1 MVALKTAQFDV
12 NSSSRLRQEARKYQ
26 RPAPPAADSPPQP
39 APRINLFERMDIPS
53 NSENDNSIRRIIDV
67 NPDFRYILLTII
79 FYVMKLYDDKKQ
91 TPNPLLTP
99 ASFTAYCMFLVYGF
113 FLVNDYHGR
122 PVPSIYASEYM
133 DSDARAQLFDALK
146 EAFVPPFLLQ
156 VFHALSDVSD
166 PRRPGLQYFPTLNGF
181 RFATDFGRFLLPASF
196 MQMHNLTAEHDTSRP
211 GINAM
216 HQWLSLTCLL
226 AVNSVSDTQ
235 NIRNA
240 NFVSS
245 TNAGIFRSHLFEA
258 ILTLF
263 SPVTGKS
270 LIRRTNMEPIP
281 LSSPVN
287 FAVNHDIDNRHI
299 TSNPYIL
306 FLNATS
312 LNVKH
317 MTLFIQDFSNI
328 VKNEFNGQFQLGA
341 VPDDMSGLSIL
352 NHGYSLPAIPT
363 WHSDEITLKDE
374 LLVKTSPLDFDEYA
388 TKRKFLQ
395 PLPKYKKGKEIPWP
409 TKDES
414 SIWSNLYLTTKG
426 KDHDSKQEPDSV
438 ITADSELHEMPRC
451 FWLQPYTEGDQPIAY
466 AMIAGLL
473 IESAEVDGSSI
484 PAPDTSV
491 ALRKTNNNFLQG
503 ALPLRNVIPGYTP
516 KGMSI
521 VTAFKRASVKKDL
534 DKISIDLY
542 NLAENRLPK
551 FDSDIEDT
559 TDNPTVPGFSVI
571 EHVRSFSLAFSKIS
585 FLEKSDPKTEKKL
598 PVWSPY
604 RYVSTT
610 SDGYP
615 KENDTYMLINFRCM
629 YGTHIPLTATNHP
642 FERIPIS

>member
-1 MVALKTAQFDV
+1 MVATKTAQFDV

-26 RPAPPAADSPPQP
+26 RPAPPAADQPPQP
-39 APRINLFERMDIPS
+39 APRINLFERMDIPN

-67 NPDFRYILLTII
+67 CPDTRYILLMII

-99 ASFTAYCMFLVYGF
+99 ASFVSYCLLLVYGF

-122 PVPSIYASEYM
+122 PVPSNYASDFM
-133 DSDARAQLFDALK
+133 DSDARIQLFDALK

-156 VFHALSDVSD
+156 VFHSLTDVID

-181 RFATDFGRFLLPASF
+181 RFTTDFGRFLLPSSF

-216 HQWLSLTCLL
+216 HQWLSTACMY
-226 AVNSVSDTQ
+226 AVTAPRDVQTIYNGH
-235 NIRNA
+235 
-240 NFVSS
+240 FVS
-245 TNAGIFRSHLFEA
+245 TTDDGIFRSHLFEA

-281 LSSPVN
+281 LSSAPA
-287 FAVNHDIDNRHI
+287 FATKHDIDMNKI

-312 LNVKH
+312 VNVKQ
-317 MTLFIQDFSNI
+317 MSLFVQDFSNI
-328 VKNEFNGQFQLGA
+328 IKNEFNGQFQLGA

-363 WHSDEITLKDE
+363 WHSAKITLKDDS
-374 LLVKTSPLDFDEYA
+374 LVKTSTIDFDEYA
-388 TKRKFLQ
+388 TIRKFLQ
-395 PLPKYKKGKEIPWP
+395 PLPEYKKGKDIPWP
-409 TKDES
+409 SKDES
-414 SIWSNLYLTTKG
+414 SFWTNFYLAIKG
-426 KDHDSKQEPDSV
+426 KSHDEKSEPDSV
-438 ITADSELHEMPRC
+438 IIADPELHEMPRC

-466 AMIAGLL
+466 SMIAGLI
-473 IESAEVDGSSI
+473 IESAEIDGSSV
-484 PAPDTSV
+484 PAPDTSA
-491 ALRKTNNNFLQG
+491 ALRKTNNSFLQG
-503 ALPLRNVIPGYTP
+503 ALPLRNVIPGYQ
-516 KGMSI
+516 KNNMSEI
-521 VTAFKRASVKKDL
+521 TAFKRLVVRKDL
-534 DKISIDLY
+534 EKISIDLY

-559 TDNPTVPGFSVI
+559 KDNLVIPGFSVI
-571 EHVRSFSLAFSKIS
+571 EHVRNLSLATSKIS
-585 FLEKSDPKTEKKL
+585 FLEKSDPPTDKRF

-604 RYVSTT
+604 RYVSVASGDSPTE
-610 SDGYP
+610 SS
-615 KENDTYMLINFRCM
+615 TYMLINFRCM
-629 YGTHIPLTATNHP
+629 YGTHVPLTATNHP